1 MESTPVFLPGEFHGQ
16 RSLAGCGPWVT
27 KSQTRLNGYQ
37 MLKAR
42 KIIKYVKKLAMLSD
56 VFSSHTQKGT
66 ARTHLEVPQ
75 KIKNRTALWP
85 SNSTSEH
92 LSKED
97 EITVLGRCLY
107 SDVHWSTIHNNE
119 GIKQPKCPLMSNG
132 KQRAYTHV
140 HAKSLQLCPALCDPM
155 DCSPP
160 GSSVH
165 GTLQAGILEWVAIS
179 FSRGSSHSRDQTLIS
194 CISCVDRLILYH

>member
-1 MESTPVFLPGEFHGQ
+1 M
-16 RSLAGCGPWVT
+16 
-27 KSQTRLNGYQ
+27 
-37 MLKAR
+37 
-42 KIIKYVKKLAMLSD
+42 
-56 VFSSHTQKGT
+56 
-66 ARTHLEVPQ
+66 
-75 KIKNRTALWP
+75 
-85 SNSTSEH
+85 
-92 LSKED
+92 
-97 EITVLGRCLY
+97 GRCLY

-132 KQRAYTHV
+132 TQRAYTHV

-179 FSRGSSHSRDQTLIS
+179 SSRGNAKSLQLCPALCDPMAYSPPSSSVHGSLQARIPEWVAMPSSRGSYQPRDQT
-194 CISCVDRLILYH
+194 CISCLPHWQVGSLPLVPPE